1 MEKQQEK
8 PTPQLERLNADL
20 KRTIDL
26 LEEQIFVL
34 NEKLQKITRFNE
46 STAGI
51 DKEVNSISESEAPSA
66 LVVLEGSVYRLEKVS
81 DKVGSYIRHLNEI
94 I

>member
-34 NEKLQKITRFNE
+34 NEKLQKIHYCQAQLYRHNFYIYW
-46 STAGI
+46 AKI
-51 DKEVNSISESEAPSA
+51 IVLDSE
-66 LVVLEGSVYRLEKVS
+66 YR
-81 DKVGSYIRHLNEI
+81 I
-94 I
+94 